1 MDPTTLQVVWFLLI
15 CVLWTGYLVLEGFD
29 FGVGALLRVLGR
41 DVHERRALLHTFG
54 PVWDGNEVWLLV
66 AGGATFAAF
75 PEWYATLFSGFYLA
89 LFVLL
94 VAIILRNLGIEFWG
108 KDDDGHWKTA
118 WEWAIVGG
126 SIVPALLLG
135 VAWANLARGIPLTAG
150 HEYAGTFW
158 TLINPYALLGGVT
171 TLALFCA
178 HGTHFLGLRTHGV
191 VRERAARAARI
202 LTPAAALAVVAF
214 GVWTLALQSPLEPL
228 SAALVAVAAALALGA
243 VYVVATRRRAE
254 AWAFGCSAGA
264 IAALFASL
272 WVWQFPNALT
282 STRTGT
288 SLTLHAASSTPY
300 TLKVMT
306 FVAVALV
313 PFVLLYQGWTYWV
326 FRRRIG
332 AEDFAPGATPLDALG
347 SRARG

>member
-15 CVLWTGYLVLEGFD
+15 CVLWTGYLLLEGFD

-41 DVHERRALLHTFG
+41 DVDERRALLHTFG

-94 VAIILRNLGIEFWG
+94 VALILRNVGIEFWG
-108 KDDDGHWKTA
+108 KDEDGRWKTA

-126 SIVPALLLG
+126 SIVPAILLG
-135 VAWANLARGIPLTAG
+135 VAWANLAHGIPLTAD

-171 TLALFCA
+171 TLTLFCA

-191 VRERAARAARI
+191 MRDRAAGAARI
-202 LTPAAALAVVAF
+202 LSPAAALLVALF
-214 GVWTLALQSPLEPL
+214 AVWTIADQSPLEPV
-228 SAALVAVAAALALGA
+228 SVALLAVAVLAAAGA
-243 VYVVATRRRAE
+243 VVRSRVRGD
-254 AWAFGCSAGA
+254 AWAFGLSSLA
-264 IAALFASL
+264 IGALFSAL

-282 STRTGT
+282 STRAGT

-332 AEDFAPGATPLDALG
+332 AEDFQPGATPLDALG
-347 SRARG
+347 AKLHG

>member
-1 MDPTTLQVVWFLLI
+1 MDPTTMQVVWFLLI
-15 CVLWTGYLVLEGFD
+15 SVLWTGYLLLEGFD

-41 DVHERRALLHTFG
+41 DRHERDALLTTFG

-89 LFVLL
+89 LLVLL
-94 VAIILRNLGIEFWG
+94 IAIIVRNVGVEYWH
-108 KDDDGHWKTA
+108 KDDDARWKNA
-118 WEWAIVGG
+118 WEWAIVVG
-126 SIVPALLLG
+126 SILPAVLLG
-135 VAWANLARGIPLTAG
+135 VAWANIAHGIPLTADG
-150 HEYAGTFW
+150 EYAGTFW

-171 TLALFCA
+171 TLLLFCA
-178 HGTHFLGLRTHGV
+178 HGTHFLGLRLHGV
-191 VRERAARAARI
+191 LRIRAAAASRV
-202 LTPAAALAVVAF
+202 LSPAAAVAVAVFA
-214 GVWTLALQSPLEPL
+214 GWTIANQAPLEPL
-228 SAALVAVAAALALGA
+228 SAALATVAVVAAVAAVLRGRAG
-243 VYVVATRRRAE
+243 AE
-254 AWAFGCSAGA
+254 AWAFALSSVT

-272 WVWQFPNALT
+272 WVWQFPNALP
-282 STRTGT
+282 STDAATHM
-288 SLTLHAASSTPY
+288 SLAEASSTPY

-347 SRARG
+347 TKPAG